1 MAFNYEFPYT
11 DPNLYNDDWL
21 LSKMKDLV
29 VKLGELEE
37 WQQEFEGAYEEL
49 KKMIE
54 DIENGT
60 FPPSIRA
67 AFEKWMRENAL
78 DIVGELVKM
87 VFFGIT
93 DTGYFVAYIPEGWDD
108 IIFNTTG
115 YDIAVAGYDFGHL
128 TLSFAIGGE

>member
-21 LSKMKDLV
+21 LSKMKELL

-37 WQQEFEGAYEEL
+37 WTKNFEDAYQELED
-49 KKMIE
+49 MIAE
-54 DIENGT
+54 IEAGN
-60 FPPSIRA
+60 FPESVRE

-78 DIVGELVKM
+78 DLVGELVKM

-93 DTGYFVAYIPEGWDD
+93 DDGYFVAYIPEGWDD

-115 YDIAVAGYDFGHL
+115 YDISIAGYDFGHL
-128 TLSFAIGGE
+128 TLSFLIGGN

>member
-21 LSKMKDLV
+21 LAKMKELIVNLED
-29 VKLGELEE
+29 LEE
-37 WQQEFEGAYEEL
+37 YKEKFQAAYEEL
-49 KKMIE
+49 QKMIE

-60 FPPSIRA
+60 FPPSIRK
-67 AFEKWMRENAL
+67 AFEDWMKANAL

-87 VFFGIT
+87 VFFGIN
-93 DTGYFVAYIPEGWDD
+93 DNGYFVAYIPEGWDD

-115 YDIAVAGYDFGHL
+115 LDINIEGYDYGHL
-128 TLSFAIGGE
+128 VLSFLVGGN